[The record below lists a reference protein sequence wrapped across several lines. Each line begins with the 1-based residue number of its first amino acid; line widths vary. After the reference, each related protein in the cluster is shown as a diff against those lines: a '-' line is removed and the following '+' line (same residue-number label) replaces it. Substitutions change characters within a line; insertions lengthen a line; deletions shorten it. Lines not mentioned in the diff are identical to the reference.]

1 MAESAAPRDVV
12 LVVEDDTDITEL
24 LTLYL
29 NGGGYEVRTAG
40 DGVDGLEALKSGG
53 VSVVLVDIMMPRM
66 NGYDF
71 IRAARAFSDVPIVVV
86 SARSQAV
93 DKMLGLD
100 LGADGY
106 ITKPF
111 DPMEAMAYVRAVL
124 RRYRSEKGFGSGP
137 ADGPATVTVRDL
149 ELDTAKLVL
158 RRGGEVVPLTAAE
171 LRLMSKF
178 MGSPG
183 RTFTKAQLYEAVAG
197 EPCEGGEDSV
207 MVHISNI
214 RAKLK
219 DSDPDAPYIRT
230 VRGLGYRLEE

>member
-1 MAESAAPRDVV
+1 MGDFAASRDVV
-12 LVVEDDTDITEL
+12 LVVEDDSDIAEL

-29 NGGGYEVRTAG
+29 SGGGYEVRTAG
-40 DGVDGLEALKSGG
+40 DGVEGLEALRAGD
-53 VSVVLVDIMMPRM
+53 VSVVLADVMMPRM

-71 IRAARAFSDVPIVVV
+71 IRGARKFSSVPIVVV
-86 SARSQAV
+86 SARSQAA

-124 RRYRSEKGFGSGP
+124 RRYRNENGPSSDESSGP
-137 ADGPATVTVRDL
+137 DAVVVRDL
-149 ELDTAKLVL
+149 ELDTVRLVL
-158 RRGGEVVPLTAAE
+158 RKDGETVPLTATE
-171 LRLMSKF
+171 LRLMSRF

-183 RTFTKAQLYEAVAG
+183 RTFTKAQLYEAATG

-214 RAKLK
+214 RAKLH
-219 DSDPDAPYIRT
+219 DTDANAPYIRT
-230 VRGLGYRLEE
+230 VRGLGYRLEA

>member
-1 MAESAAPRDVV
+1 MHERTLRASA
-12 LVVEDDTDITEL
+12 
-24 LTLYL
+24 
-29 NGGGYEVRTAG
+29 
-40 DGVDGLEALKSGG
+40 
-53 VSVVLVDIMMPRM
+53 
-66 NGYDF
+66 
-71 IRAARAFSDVPIVVV
+71 
-86 SARSQAV
+86 SQSSPAQ
-93 DKMLGLD
+93 GP
-100 LGADGY
+100 A
-106 ITKPF
+106 T
-111 DPMEAMAYVRAVL
+111 
-124 RRYRSEKGFGSGP
+124 GP

-219 DSDPDAPYIRT
+219 DTDPDAPYIRT